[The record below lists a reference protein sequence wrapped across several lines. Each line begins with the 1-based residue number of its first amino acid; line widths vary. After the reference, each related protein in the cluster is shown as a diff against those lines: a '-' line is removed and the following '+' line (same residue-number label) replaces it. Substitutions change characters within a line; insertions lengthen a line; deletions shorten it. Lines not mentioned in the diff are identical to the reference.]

1 MQFYMQFY
9 MQNMQKS
16 IYCIFCIYVHSGPL
30 PTLLM
35 VTRQIKTVAPTF
47 SLSPTS
53 ESADFEYQ

>member
-1 MQFYMQFY
+1 MQFY